1 MADEVVDRHISAG
14 TKPAA
19 WGDLDGHVNYP
30 ESDVES
36 SIDNPKEDPDYK
48 DSGVVDSES
57 EDDDD
62 DSGNDVS
69 GDSDSGG
76 GKSKSKKSGV
86 KASGN
91 KRSKDKK
98 SKNKKSGDHSHSG
111 SKRPR
116 ESEDDSDSD
125 DGPII
130 PTQKS
135 KRSRAS
141 VIAHTSPKSHPKST
155 SGSGSKSQASS
166 GKSRSLVSKPYK
178 SLSVRE
184 LQVVETPDRDA
195 SSWLYYGIRVQRVSS
210 TKTST
215 SQTLGFPDYEIHKHS
230 CSIRK
235 KRWDSERY
243 CAVIRKKRAPWEVM
257 FNNRFSEFYFHK
269 RDDLDPMVLADV
281 EEIVRSMN
289 KHAQAF
295 WERTHW
301 VTMDVEA
308 DDKSAELHKCRA
320 MRRAALV
327 RQHNALIRKALA
339 NRNFP
344 KSVTELGGP
353 KCLSL
358 ETQLG
363 DLDAI
368 EPARVQWA
376 TVSVDEEWLQY
387 VPDDIKKDIL
397 TPAERSE
404 NPVSL
409 SY

>member
-1 MADEVVDRHISAG
+1 MEWLASDKEAHSLFSSPVLVQMLVSVIFSRHLDSTPWTKYVPEVYYQMADEVS
-14 TKPAA
+14 
-19 WGDLDGHVNYP
+19 
-30 ESDVES
+30 EVES

-48 DSGVVDSES
+48 DTGVTDSES
-57 EDDDD
+57 EDVDD

-76 GKSKSKKSGV
+76 GKSESKKSGV
-86 KASGN
+86 KTSGN
-91 KRSKDKK
+91 KKSKDKK

-141 VIAHTSPKSHPKST
+141 VIAHT
-155 SGSGSKSQASS
+155 
-166 GKSRSLVSKPYK
+166 
-178 SLSVRE
+178 
-184 LQVVETPDRDA
+184 
-195 SSWLYYGIRVQRVSS
+195 IQRVSS
-210 TKTST
+210 TKTLT

-230 CSIRK
+230 CSILK

-269 RDDLDPMVLADV
+269 RDDLDSMVLADV

-301 VTMDVEA
+301 V
-308 DDKSAELHKCRA
+308 
-320 MRRAALV
+320 
-327 RQHNALIRKALA
+327 
-339 NRNFP
+339 
-344 KSVTELGGP
+344 
-353 KCLSL
+353 
-358 ETQLG
+358 
-363 DLDAI
+363 
-368 EPARVQWA
+368 
-376 TVSVDEEWLQY
+376 
-387 VPDDIKKDIL
+387 
-397 TPAERSE
+397 
-404 NPVSL
+404 
-409 SY
+409 